1 MKNQQSFT
9 VMLNTLSE
17 IHNESIGKTLS
28 KSQYIS
34 LMKVRSNI
42 RILTIE
48 SALKALKN
56 QIEALRAQNL
66 SADELL
72 KKIPDAENC
81 IETILNTARASKPA
95 KPQDQTKAQWKRGDH
110 DRQQPVVDSTV
121 TTE

>member
-17 IHNESIGKTLS
+17 IHNEPIGKTLS

-95 KPQDQTKAQWKRGDH
+95 KPQDQTKTQWKRGDY
-110 DRQQPVVDSTV
+110 DRQQPAVDSTV